1 VLKERARLEQ
11 AIESFTRVEKELDDF
26 LALLELAEE
35 EADPA
40 LEEDLTEQLARL
52 EERIEEL
59 ETTRLLG
66 DPLDRS
72 GAFVSFSP
80 GAGGIDS
87 ADWAEMLLRMITRY
101 ADKKGFEV
109 REVDLQELD
118 EAGIKS
124 ATINVL
130 GEFAY
135 GMLKSER
142 GIHRLV
148 RISPFDAAARRHTS
162 FAAIDVI
169 PEVEDDIDVEVKED
183 DLRVDTFRAGG
194 HGGQHVNKTDSAVR
208 LTHLPSGI
216 VVQCQN
222 ERSQHKNRAQ
232 AMKVLKA
239 RLYERELERR
249 RQEQAE
255 RNAEKKDIAWGS
267 QIRSYVLAP
276 YRLVKDTR
284 TGVETGNVDAVL
296 DGDLDR
302 FVRAYLL
309 ATAED

>member
-1 VLKERARLEQ
+1 VLKERSRLQ
-11 AIESFTRVEKELDDF
+11 KIVSELVGAEREIADF
-26 LALLELAEE
+26 REFVSLAEAE
-35 EADPA
+35 SDTT
-40 LEEDLTEQLARL
+40 L
-52 EERIEEL
+52 IEEL
-59 ETTRLLG
+59 RAQLDKLADRVDAIETTRLLG
-66 DPLDRS
+66 DPIDAM

-80 GAGGIDS
+80 GAGGVDS

-101 ADKKGFEV
+101 AEKKGYAVSVVEI
-109 REVDLQELD
+109 QEND
-118 EAGIKS
+118 EGGIKS
-124 ATINVL
+124 AMINVL

-135 GMLKSER
+135 GYLKSER

-148 RISPFDAAARRHTS
+148 RISPFDAQARRHTS

-169 PEVEDDIDVEVKED
+169 PEIDETISIDIRDE
-183 DLRVDTFRAGG
+183 DLRIDTFRAGG

-208 LTHLPSGI
+208 MTHIPTGI

-232 AMKVLKA
+232 ALKVLRA
-239 RLYERELERR
+239 RLYERELQIKRKEID
-249 RQEQAE
+249 A
-255 RNAEKKDIAWGS
+255 RNADKKEIAWGS

-284 TGVETGNVDAVL
+284 TGEETGNVDAVL
-296 DGDLDR
+296 DGGLER

-309 ATAED
+309 ATAEA